1 MPGLLGIGIIIFGL
15 VMVVRRE
22 PAARPAVVATATPCR
37 RSGRRP
43 HTDEFHWKRVLL
55 SWVLCMTYAAVL
67 LGRGLH
73 YWVLTAAFLFLH
85 ILLLDETE
93 RVPAAPMPRRL
104 LLAAILAPAVATAVM
119 LVFERIFLV
128 RLP

>member
-1 MPGLLGIGIIIFGL
+1 M
-15 VMVVRRE
+15 
-22 PAARPAVVATATPCR
+22 AR
-37 RSGRRP
+37 
-43 HTDEFHWKRVLL
+43 
-55 SWVLCMTYAAVL
+55 VL

-85 ILLLDETE
+85 VLLLDETE
-93 RVPAAPMPRRL
+93 RVPAAPTPRRL